1 MIFHV
6 VDVEMNG
13 DDNAASARTI
23 FNFFVFQYER
33 AHEHYANAR
42 GNYEGAIEAN
52 KIAKLVHNEEESMGG
67 LGCGS
72 FALSLPY
79 EPHHIEQRRLEME
92 KAKKDLADAK
102 RLLAFVRERFVEKF
116 I

>member
-6 VDVEMNG
+6 VDVEMKG
-13 DDNAASARTI
+13 DDNASSARAI

-42 GNYEGAIEAN
+42 GNYEGAISAN
-52 KIAKLVHNEEESMGG
+52 ETSERVHNEEESIS
-67 LGCGS
+67 LGGS
-72 FALSLPY
+72 FGYQPPY
-79 EPHHIEQRRLEME
+79 PLYNLEQKKKEME
-92 KAKKDLADAK
+92 KAKKDLTDAK
-102 RLLAFVRERFVEKF
+102 RLLAFIRERFVEKF